1 MIWRDKCP
9 CGRTLIKLSKLRGRT
24 DDMLII
30 RGINVFPSQIESVL
44 LELNLA
50 TPNYLLR
57 VDRVGNIDNLEVLVE
72 MTPEMFSDSVR
83 EIERIQKR
91 IRAALLSTLG
101 LSCDVR
107 LVEPKTIARSEG
119 KAKRIEDNRKL

>member
-1 MIWRDKCP
+1 
-9 CGRTLIKLSKLRGRT
+9 
-24 DDMLII
+24 
-30 RGINVFPSQIESVL
+30 VFPSQIESVL
-44 LELNLA
+44 LDLNLA

-57 VDRVGNIDNLEVLVE
+57 VDRIGNLDTLEVLVE

-83 EIERIQKR
+83 EIERIQKN
-91 IRAALLSTLG
+91 IRTALLSTLG
-101 LSCDVR
+101 LSCDVK